1 MKMKLRVLESEW
13 RPFINELCA
22 RTDVESAGIILAE
35 RLYGGSVMLARSL
48 TVLPDAAYAIRQR
61 DRIRIDPVAL
71 NRLIRPARDRGL
83 SVLTVHTHPG
93 ADAPWF
99 SAADDAGDSVLIP
112 SLFTQMPGPH
122 GSLVVAG
129 NTQVVCARAW
139 STTENVE
146 PVDLHLV
153 GQTLQV
159 MSPDS
164 VDSHEEWF
172 DRQRLA
178 LGEAGQRI
186 LSGLHVAVVGLG
198 GTGSV
203 TFAQLVHLG
212 VGQITV
218 IDGDRVEDTNISRI
232 FGATTADA
240 NVAWK
245 VDVAARYATAVGLGT
260 KVNVIRGQLGQDV
273 DPNVLASCD
282 VVFSCVD
289 AHLPRA
295 LLNRLA
301 YEKAVLLFDMG
312 SAFRVHEDT
321 VTGGAGRVVVVG
333 PGRPCLACW
342 GHIDANRIRIESL
355 PLDERIRQTAE
366 GYVSG
371 ADVPQPSVVAFNTM
385 ISGAAVVEF
394 LRAVTEFSGTNDP
407 PSRLGFDF
415 MTGIVRRNRLSAANG
430 CGICQSSLALQGHK
444 E

>member
-1 MKMKLRVLESEW
+1 MKLRVLESEW
-13 RPFINELCA
+13 SPFLSELCA
-22 RTDVESAGIILAE
+22 RTDVESAGVILAE
-35 RLYGGSVMLARSL
+35 RLDGGSVLLARHLS
-48 TVLPDAAYAIRQR
+48 VIPDAAYAIRQR

-93 ADAPWF
+93 TDAPWF
-99 SAADDAGDSVLIP
+99 STADDAGDSVLIP
-112 SLFTQMPGPH
+112 SLFTQMHGPH
-122 GSLVVAG
+122 GSIVVAG
-129 NTQVVCARAW
+129 NTHEVCARAW
-139 STTENVE
+139 TTTENVV
-146 PVDLHLV
+146 PVGLHVV
-153 GQTLQV
+153 GQALRV
-159 MSPDS
+159 VSPNTIS
-164 VDSHEEWF
+164 EQEEWF
-172 DRQRLA
+172 DRQQLA

-186 LSGLHVAVVGLG
+186 LRGLHVAVVGLG

-240 NVAWK
+240 NVTWK
-245 VDVAARYATAVGLGT
+245 VDVAARYAAAVGLGT
-260 KVNVIRGQLGQDV
+260 KVNIIRGHLGEDIN
-273 DPNVLASCD
+273 PNVLEGCD

-295 LLNRLA
+295 LLNRLS

-312 SAFRVHEDT
+312 SAFRVHEEIIT
-321 VTGGAGRVVVVG
+321 AGSGRVVIIG

-355 PLDERIRQTAE
+355 PKDERIRQAAE

-371 ADVPQPSVVAFNTM
+371 ANVPQPSVVAFNTL
-385 ISGAAVVEF
+385 ISGAAVIEF
-394 LRAVTEFSGTNDP
+394 LRAVTEFSGADDP

-415 MTGIVRRNRLSAANG
+415 MTGTVRRNRLSGVSG
-430 CGICQSSLALQGHK
+430 CRICQHKLARHGRDS
-444 E
+444 

>member
-1 MKMKLRVLESEW
+1 MKLRLLESEW
-13 RPFINELCA
+13 RPLINELCA

-35 RLYGGSVMLARSL
+35 RLHGGSVLLARHLS
-48 TVLPDAAYAIRQR
+48 VIPDAAYAIRQR

-71 NRLIRPARDRGL
+71 NRLVRPARDRGL

-93 ADAPWF
+93 TDAPWF
-99 SAADDAGDSVLIP
+99 STADDAGDSVLIP
-112 SLFTQMPGPH
+112 SLFMQMPGPH
-122 GSLVVAG
+122 GSIVVAG
-129 NTQVVCARAW
+129 NTHAACARAW
-139 STTENVE
+139 TTTENVV
-146 PVDLHLV
+146 PVGLNVV
-153 GQTLQV
+153 GQTLRV
-159 MSPDS
+159 MSPDTMGGQ
-164 VDSHEEWF
+164 EEWF

-178 LGEAGQRI
+178 LGEAGQCI
-186 LSGLHVAVVGLG
+186 LRGLHVAVIGLG

-245 VDVAARYATAVGLGT
+245 VDVAARYAASVGLGT
-260 KVNVIRGQLGQDV
+260 KVNIIRGHLGKDV
-273 DPNVLASCD
+273 DPNVIAGCD
-282 VVFSCVD
+282 AIFSCVD

-295 LLNRLA
+295 LLNRLS
-301 YEKAVLLFDMG
+301 YEKAILLFDMG
-312 SAFRVHEDT
+312 SAFRVQEGMDT
-321 VTGGAGRVVVVG
+321 AGSGRVVITG

-342 GHIDANRIRIESL
+342 GHIDANRVRIESL
-355 PLDERIRQTAE
+355 PQDEHIRQADE

-371 ADVPQPSVVAFNTM
+371 ADVPQPSVVAFNTL

-394 LRAVTEFSGTNDP
+394 LRAVTEFSGAEDP

-415 MTGIVRRNRLSAANG
+415 ATGTVRRNRLSGVSG
-430 CGICQSSLALQGHK
+430 CRICEGEVARHGHG

>member
-1 MKMKLRVLESEW
+1 MKLRVLESEW
-13 RPFINELCA
+13 RPFVNELCA

-35 RLYGGSVMLARSL
+35 RLHGGSVLL
-48 TVLPDAAYAIRQR
+48 TRHLSVIPNAAYAIRQR

-71 NRLIRPARDRGL
+71 NRLIRPARDCGL

-93 ADAPWF
+93 ADVPWF
-99 SAADDAGDSVLIP
+99 STADDAGDSVLMP

-129 NTQVVCARAW
+129 NTQAVCARAW
-139 STTENVE
+139 TTTENIV
-146 PVDLHLV
+146 PVGLHVV
-153 GQTLQV
+153 GRTLRV
-159 MSPDS
+159 MSPDAM
-164 VDSHEEWF
+164 DRQEEWF

-178 LGEAGQRI
+178 LGEAGQSI
-186 LSGLHVAVVGLG
+186 LRGLHVAVIGLG

-212 VGQITV
+212 VGEITV
-218 IDGDRVEDTNISRI
+218 IDGDHVEDTNISRI

-240 NVAWK
+240 NVTWK
-245 VDVAARYATAVGLGT
+245 VDVAARYAAAVGLGT
-260 KVNVIRGQLGQDV
+260 KVNIVRGQLGQDV
-273 DPNVLASCD
+273 DPNLIAVCD

-295 LLNRLA
+295 MLNRLS
-301 YEKAVLLFDMG
+301 YDKAVLLFDMG
-312 SAFRVHEDT
+312 SAFRVHDEI
-321 VTGGAGRVVVVG
+321 VTAGSGRVVIIG

-355 PLDERIRQTAE
+355 PRDECIRQTAE

-371 ADVPQPSVVAFNTM
+371 ADVPQPSVVAFNTL
-385 ISGAAVVEF
+385 ISGAAVIEF
-394 LRAVTEFSGTNDP
+394 LRAVTEFSGTDDP

-415 MTGIVRRNRLSAANG
+415 MTGTVRRNRLSGVSG
-430 CGICQSSLALQGHK
+430 CRICQYKLVRQGHNG
-444 E
+444 

>member
-1 MKMKLRVLESEW
+1 MKLRVLESEW

-22 RTDVESAGIILAE
+22 RTDVESAGIVLAE
-35 RLYGGSVMLARSL
+35 RLYGGSVLLARHLS
-48 TVLPDAAYAIRQR
+48 VIPDTAYAIRQR

-83 SVLTVHTHPG
+83 SVLTIHTHPA
-93 ADAPWF
+93 ADVPWF
-99 SAADDAGDSVLIP
+99 STADDAGDSVLIP

-129 NTQVVCARAW
+129 NTRAVCARGW
-139 STTENVE
+139 TTTENVV
-146 PVDLHLV
+146 PIGLHVV
-153 GQTLQV
+153 GQTLRV
-159 MSPDS
+159 MLPDTM
-164 VDSHEEWF
+164 DGQEEWF

-186 LSGLHVAVVGLG
+186 LRGLHVAVIGLG

-218 IDGDRVEDTNISRI
+218 IDSDRVEDTNISRI

-245 VDVAARYATAVGLGT
+245 VDVAARYAATVGLGT
-260 KVNVIRGQLGQDV
+260 KVNIIRGHLGQDV
-273 DPNVLASCD
+273 DPNVLAGCD

-295 LLNRLA
+295 ILNRLS

-312 SAFRVHEDT
+312 SAFRVHEEI
-321 VTGGAGRVVVVG
+321 VTAGSGRVVIIG

-355 PLDERIRQTAE
+355 PQDERMRQAAE

-371 ADVPQPSVVAFNTM
+371 ADVPQPSVVAFNTL
-385 ISGAAVVEF
+385 ISGAAVTEF
-394 LRAVTEFSGTNDP
+394 LRTVTEFSGANDP

-415 MTGIVRRNRLSAANG
+415 MTGTVRRNRLSGISG
-430 CGICQSSLALQGHK
+430 CRICKDKLARHGHDD
-444 E
+444 

>member
-1 MKMKLRVLESEW
+1 MKLRVLESEW
-13 RPFINELCA
+13 HPFINELCE

-35 RLYGGSVMLARSL
+35 RLYGDNVLLARQL
-48 TVLPDAAYAIRQR
+48 LVIPDAAYAIRER

-93 ADAPWF
+93 TDVPWF
-99 SAADDAGDSVLIP
+99 STADDAGDSVLIP

-129 NTQVVCARAW
+129 NTQIVCARAW
-139 STTENVE
+139 TTTENVV
-146 PVDLHLV
+146 PVGLHIV
-153 GQTLQV
+153 GQTLRV
-159 MSPDS
+159 MSADTM
-164 VDSHEEWF
+164 DRQEEWF

-178 LGEAGQRI
+178 LGEAGQHI
-186 LSGLHVAVVGLG
+186 LRGLHVAVIGLG

-218 IDGDRVEDTNISRI
+218 IDGDRVEGTNISRI
-232 FGATTADA
+232 FGATIADA
-240 NVAWK
+240 NVTWK

-260 KVNVIRGQLGQDV
+260 KVNVIRGHLGQDV
-273 DPNVLASCD
+273 DPNVLVDCD

-289 AHLPRA
+289 THLPRA
-295 LLNRLA
+295 LLNRLS

-312 SAFRVHEDT
+312 SAFRVLEDT
-321 VTGGAGRVVVVG
+321 VTAGSGRVVIIG

-355 PLDERIRQTAE
+355 PQDERNRQAAE

-371 ADVPQPSVVAFNTM
+371 ADVPQPSVMAFNTM
-385 ISGAAVVEF
+385 IAGAAVIEF
-394 LRAVTEFSGTNDP
+394 LRAVTEFSDADDP

-415 MTGIVRRNRLSAANG
+415 VTGIVRRNRLSG
-430 CGICQSSLALQGHK
+430 VSSCRICENKVARHGHD

>member
-1 MKMKLRVLESEW
+1 MKLRVLESEW

-35 RLYGGSVMLARSL
+35 RLYGGSVMLARHL

-71 NRLIRPARDRGL
+71 NRIIRPARDRSL

-93 ADAPWF
+93 SDVPWF
-99 SAADDAGDSVLIP
+99 SAADDTGDSALIP

-129 NTQVVCARAW
+129 NTQAVCARAW
-139 STTENVE
+139 TTTENVV
-146 PVDLHLV
+146 PVDLHVV

-159 MSPDS
+159 MSPDTM
-164 VDSHEEWF
+164 DRQEEWF

-186 LSGLHVAVVGLG
+186 LRGLHVAVVGLG

-218 IDGDRVEDTNISRI
+218 IDGDCVEDTNISRI

-240 NVAWK
+240 NVARK

-260 KVNVIRGQLGQDV
+260 KVNVIRGHLGQDV
-273 DPNVLASCD
+273 DPNVLAGCD

-295 LLNRLA
+295 LLNRLS
-301 YEKAVLLFDMG
+301 YDKAVLLFDMG

-321 VTGGAGRVVVVG
+321 ITGGAGRVVTIG

-355 PLDERIRQTAE
+355 PQDERLRQAAE

-371 ADVPQPSVVAFNTM
+371 ANVPQPSVVAFNTL

-394 LRAVTEFSGTNDP
+394 LRAVTEFSGANDP

-415 MTGIVRRNRLSAANG
+415 MTGTIRRNRLSGVNG
-430 CGICQSSLALQGHK
+430 CGICQSKLARHGYK
-444 E
+444 D